1 MKREIFASD
10 LLDNEGLHGLVLLG
24 VGEGEELLLVQPP
37 VSATI
42 RSQEQVS
49 GTSFLYSLLIT
60 ILPRTEIRK
69 VLLNQSITLKVG
81 AYKAHAA
88 QWTNYL

>member
-1 MKREIFASD
+1 MKREIFVFD

-42 RSQEQVS
+42 RGQEQVS
-49 GTSFLYSLLIT
+49 GTGFLYSLLIT
-60 ILPRTEIRK
+60 ILPRTEIEMFYSI
-69 VLLNQSITLKVG
+69 NQLPYTTRSVHTK
-81 AYKAHAA
+81 HT
-88 QWTNYL
+88 Q